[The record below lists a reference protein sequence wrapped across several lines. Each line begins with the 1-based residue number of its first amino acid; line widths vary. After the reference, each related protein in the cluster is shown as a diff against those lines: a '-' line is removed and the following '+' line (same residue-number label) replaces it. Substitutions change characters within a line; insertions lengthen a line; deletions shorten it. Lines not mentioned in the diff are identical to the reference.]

1 MQEKNFDDTV
11 MKKETEPCVENDSA
25 ENENAAENHSEAMQE
40 ELKELNEK
48 KETAESNLEA
58 TQEEL
63 RESQEEKSLDDYK
76 EMIEKLQQ
84 EKEELHNQYLRLAA
98 DFQNYKR
105 RNEKEKNDI
114 YEFANEKLI
123 LELLP
128 IIDNFERALQ
138 SVKESEENKKF
149 VEGVEMIFK
158 QLLAVLN
165 KNGVQEIDAMGKA
178 FDPNYHHAVM
188 QEENPDYES
197 NTIIEVLQKG
207 YTFREKVIRPSMVKV
222 AN

>member
-1 MQEKNFDDTV
+1 
-11 MKKETEPCVENDSA
+11 
-25 ENENAAENHSEAMQE
+25 MQE